1 MMTESPYA
9 QPLNFVIST
18 KSPSGGYPKKII
30 KTKKKNL
37 NKRAVVTPS
46 PNFLNTKNLFYV
58 PVHLLIM
65 PTLDIV
71 AQQK

>member
-1 MMTESPYA
+1 MTESPYA
-9 QPLNFVIST
+9 QPLNFVIPI
-18 KSPSGGYPKKII
+18 KSPSGGYQKKTI

-37 NKRAVVTPS
+37 NKGAVVTPS

-58 PVHLLIM
+58 PVHLLII
-65 PTLDIV
+65 PTLDVV